1 MAGVLIC
8 PENND
13 ELVARVGSIPTASA
27 KYDRMAE
34 WLGVGLQNRLREFD
48 SLSCLQIMAL

>member
-34 WLGVGLQNRLREFD
+34 
-48 SLSCLQIMAL
+48 